1 MYGLPKDHKATVPLR
16 PVVSAV
22 DSPVTNISIVLERIL
37 NQCLKYVPAH
47 LKNTLEALEDIRQ
60 VYPDLQAPAGTI
72 IVTMDVVAL
81 YPSIPIAE
89 GVEAVARVLQQHI
102 ESVDTFGLSVEQI
115 EELLT
120 FVLRSNYFRFGEK
133 VYHQREGIAMGNNLA
148 PPFAIIFMHDLETS
162 LLLNSPG
169 APVLYKRYIDDIIML
184 WTLGAALLR
193 QLIAYFNT
201 ANASI
206 KFTYQSSEETGSVD
220 FMDTTIHV
228 SSEGAI
234 SFELFRKACHSG
246 LVSDFN
252 SCVPQQ
258 QKLAIASSEFL
269 RAARLS
275 SDPAARQRS
284 EQKVIDTLK
293 FNNFPDKVIATAHE
307 RARRPAKQKKDYRST
322 LKLPFKTDAIHYRV
336 HRLLNKYNLN
346 VQIIYKN
353 ARLSNSVTKSSL
365 TGPCCRKWVD
375 PAAPRRRGRPKA
387 ACVAC
392 QSSEVECTRR
402 NVVYRLTC
410 KCSEKY
416 VGETGRS
423 VATRTKE
430 HNDNSR
436 NKTSGKALG
445 EHYRLHHGGEVLPLG
460 ESAFTEVRVLATESD
475 RARRR
480 IREAIQIRDT
490 SPSINNNAGWD
501 LL

>member
-1 MYGLPKDHKATVPLR
+1 MICTSALP
-16 PVVSAV
+16 
-22 DSPVTNISIVLERIL
+22 
-37 NQCLKYVPAH
+37 
-47 LKNTLEALEDIRQ
+47 
-60 VYPDLQAPAGTI
+60 
-72 IVTMDVVAL
+72 L

-193 QLIAYFNT
+193 QLIAFFNT

-234 SFELFRKACHSG
+234 SFELFRKACHGG

-284 EQKVIDTLK
+284 ETLK

-322 LKLPFKTDAIHYRV
+322 LKVPFKTDAIHYRF

-436 NKTSGKALG
+436 NKTSGKAVA
-445 EHYRLHHGGEVLPLG
+445 EHYRLRFHRIGHHCPFGLAKQNKNQQQQQQLHHGGEVLPLG

>member
-37 NQCLKYVPAH
+37 NQCLRYVSAH

-81 YPSIPIAE
+81 YPSIDIAE

-120 FVLRSNYFRFGEK
+120 FLLRSNYFRFGEK

-162 LLLNSPG
+162 LFVNSPG

-193 QLIAYFNT
+193 QLIAFFNT

-269 RAARLS
+269 RAARKGG
-275 SDPAARQRS
+275 P
-284 EQKVIDTLK
+284 
-293 FNNFPDKVIATAHE
+293 
-307 RARRPAKQKKDYRST
+307 
-322 LKLPFKTDAIHYRV
+322 LP
-336 HRLLNKYNLN
+336 
-346 VQIIYKN
+346 
-353 ARLSNSVTKSSL
+353 
-365 TGPCCRKWVD
+365 
-375 PAAPRRRGRPKA
+375 
-387 ACVAC
+387 
-392 QSSEVECTRR
+392 
-402 NVVYRLTC
+402 
-410 KCSEKY
+410 
-416 VGETGRS
+416 
-423 VATRTKE
+423 
-430 HNDNSR
+430 
-436 NKTSGKALG
+436 
-445 EHYRLHHGGEVLPLG
+445 
-460 ESAFTEVRVLATESD
+460 
-475 RARRR
+475 
-480 IREAIQIRDT
+480 
-490 SPSINNNAGWD
+490 
-501 LL
+501 